1 MNLALEDLL
10 EDLNKPF
17 AVQSIGR
24 RSLPVSVSL
33 RAKQMHTKP
42 SPSRIQKSKRSEILK
57 SMLDI
62 QEILD
67 IDTDD
72 SDEPDIIITK

>member
-1 MNLALEDLL
+1 M
-10 EDLNKPF
+10 
-17 AVQSIGR
+17 S
-24 RSLPVSVSL
+24 SLPN
-33 RAKQMHTKP
+33 RKRIAKP
-42 SPSRIQKSKRSEILK
+42 SPSRIDQSKHSEILK

-72 SDEPDIIITK
+72 DSDLDIVVTK